1 MGGGLGA
8 YPLFILGVVAL
19 GLVGVLTLGV
29 YLMTRKTSADGGA
42 DSGGR
47 KERN

>member
-1 MGGGLGA
+1 MESGFSA

-29 YLMTRKTSADGGA
+29 YLMTRTKPAESGSESGA
-42 DSGGR
+42 R